1 MTAMPDMPDTP
12 YTPENMRGRPYTVD
26 DLEGMPD
33 DGRRYELIDGMLVV
47 SPAPGPVHQKAVGVL
62 VARLVVACP
71 GDMHVFPAPFSVRTS
86 RSTELQPDVVVARD
100 EDVVDRLLA
109 PPVLVVEVLSPS
121 TRLYDINTKKAAYE
135 RMGVASYWVIDP
147 RSPKLS
153 VFELDDLG
161 LYQLVAEVENDDA
174 FDAVRPFPVRIV
186 PSELLGSLK

>member
-1 MTAMPDMPDTP
+1 MTAMPDMPED
-12 YTPENMRGRPYTVD
+12 MRGRPYTVD

-47 SPAPGPVHQKAVGVL
+47 SPAPGPAHQKAVGIL

-121 TRLYDINTKKAAYE
+121 TRLYDISTKKVAYE
-135 RMGVASYWVIDP
+135 RMGVASYWIIDP
-147 RSPKLS
+147 REPRMT

-161 LYQLVAEVENDDA
+161 RYYRTAEVDGDDA
-174 FDAVRPFPVRIV
+174 FDAVRPFPVRVV